1 MPFRDSVGLEFSYL
15 KLSWSWVYHLNWNQK
30 RFSICNYL
38 DVCILCYSPL
48 NHFQTYHNHCWN
60 EPISGRDILIW
71 LILLSHHVILFFS
84 IKLYDKPNRIWHQM
98 TFIDLMLTLIDPKR
112 NLDLNHEFSLNQFL
126 ISHCRRFDLLIHQLI
141 LYLWSYLKY
150 WKPSSLFGLSVAS
163 VLLYSESKKCSCSS
177 FGHPRHFYKTENA
190 PGGRVLI
197 HKSESN
203 ERHHDDDIEKMV
215 VEEEHSHFIL

>member
-71 LILLSHHVILFFS
+71 LILLSHRVNLFYFSNPMTLFVPILTLSWPRDELKPWILFQPIPDLS
-84 IKLYDKPNRIWHQM
+84 LSAVWLADSSADTIPVVIPKILK
-98 TFIDLMLTLIDPKR
+98 TFIFIRIECCFCT
-112 NLDLNHEFSLNQFL
+112 
-126 ISHCRRFDLLIHQLI
+126 
-141 LYLWSYLKY
+141 
-150 WKPSSLFGLSVAS
+150 S
-163 VLLYSESKKCSCSS
+163 VLW
-177 FGHPRHFYKTENA
+177 
-190 PGGRVLI
+190 I
-197 HKSESN
+197 
-203 ERHHDDDIEKMV
+203 
-215 VEEEHSHFIL
+215 